1 MDPYQEKIHASDYQL
16 ADKIVDKLLE
26 LYNKHPDMSLDMQED
41 VMEFL
46 LQKVL
51 VAGTGPDAKSIFSLI
66 PENPRKLQKVKDA
79 GGTFMYRF
87 RDMIRTEEWF
97 QKNGFCLDTI
107 VQGVSTIPNAGRG
120 AFAARDIE
128 EGENIA
134 FTPLLHIANKN
145 LLEMHPIIEGVFQEE
160 EIATKHQVLLNYAFG
175 HDESDMVFFPTAPL
189 VSLINHGGAEAN
201 AYIEWAEDDDQ
212 IHNPVNYFESDPEV
226 MAETKEQVLI
236 MKIVAHRDIAE
247 GEEITINYGSSWEEA
262 WSDYEEYWKAERA
275 GKPHPL
281 TAEDLRMEYKN
292 KPLETVEY
300 LEENPYPEGVFAACF
315 VAIDEFDDGMPMT
328 HQEFGTGIFTFSSP
342 NQFDEFD
349 ELTPIYKVDVLD
361 RVEAPGFF
369 YNYTIRPKL
378 GDGPNDFSHVHNVPH
393 SACTFMNEFY
403 TSDIHLDGAFRYHIG
418 IPDSMMPMVWRY

>member
-262 WSDYEEYWKAERA
+262 WSDYEEYWKAFQ
-275 GKPHPL
+275 
-281 TAEDLRMEYKN
+281 
-292 KPLETVEY
+292 V
-300 LEENPYPEGVFAACF
+300 
-315 VAIDEFDDGMPMT
+315 
-328 HQEFGTGIFTFSSP
+328 
-342 NQFDEFD
+342 
-349 ELTPIYKVDVLD
+349 
-361 RVEAPGFF
+361 
-369 YNYTIRPKL
+369 
-378 GDGPNDFSHVHNVPH
+378 VHN
-393 SACTFMNEFY
+393 
-403 TSDIHLDGAFRYHIG
+403 
-418 IPDSMMPMVWRY
+418 